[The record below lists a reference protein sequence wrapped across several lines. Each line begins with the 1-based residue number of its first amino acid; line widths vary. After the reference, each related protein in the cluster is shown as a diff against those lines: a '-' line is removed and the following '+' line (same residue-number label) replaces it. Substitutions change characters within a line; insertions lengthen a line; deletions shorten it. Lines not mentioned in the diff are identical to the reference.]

1 MVWSNWK
8 SIDVRCETEKPGV
21 YKIRLSMIKDTPA
34 KISRLLGR
42 VENPETFGHR
52 FRKVSDTDSGKFR
65 TLSEYRPE

>member
-42 VENPETFGHR
+42 DNSGYTNG
-52 FRKVSDTDSGKFR
+52 DTACF
-65 TLSEYRPE
+65 TIL